1 MPHRVAIVDTGVANV
16 RSLTTALEH
25 LGFEGIVTSDGS
37 FIQQASFAILPGV
50 GSFGAAIYR
59 IDRFNLRQPICNR
72 ILANAPT
79 LAICLGMQ
87 LLGKGSEESA
97 GARGLGIVPAVATR
111 FDASL
116 TVPQLGW
123 NHVLPQALGAVRDG
137 CGYFAN
143 SYRFTTVPAG
153 WRVAISD
160 YGGPF
165 ISAMWRGDILA
176 CQFHPEL
183 SGEWG
188 ETLLECWL
196 RGESNEQPVCELR
209 SGIRRRVIPCLDVSH
224 GRVVKGIQF
233 ANLRDAGDPAELAL
247 RYQTQGADE
256 LVLLDV
262 SATSEGRDTMVE
274 TVARVRE
281 ELSIPLTVGGG
292 VRTLVDAERL
302 LQHGADK
309 VSVNSAAV
317 RRPELISEMSERFG
331 AQCTVVAIDAKRVDD
346 GWRVMTRGGAQMEPR
361 DVLDWVEQVEWL
373 GAGEI
378 LLTSHDRDGTGLGY
392 DLDLLRAV
400 SARCR
405 LPLIASG
412 GAQTADDLAEA
423 LQAGAHAVL
432 AATIFHDEQMT
443 VADVKARLAER
454 GIQVRL

>member
-1 MPHRVAIVDTGVANV
+1 
-16 RSLTTALEH
+16 
-25 LGFEGIVTSDGS
+25 
-37 FIQQASFAILPGV
+37 
-50 GSFGAAIYR
+50 
-59 IDRFNLRQPICNR
+59 
-72 ILANAPT
+72 
-79 LAICLGMQ
+79 
-87 LLGKGSEESA
+87 
-97 GARGLGIVPAVATR
+97 
-111 FDASL
+111 
-116 TVPQLGW
+116 
-123 NHVLPQALGAVRDG
+123 
-137 CGYFAN
+137 
-143 SYRFTTVPAG
+143 
-153 WRVAISD
+153 
-160 YGGPF
+160 
-165 ISAMWRGDILA
+165 
-176 CQFHPEL
+176 
-183 SGEWG
+183 
-188 ETLLECWL
+188 
-196 RGESNEQPVCELR
+196 
-209 SGIRRRVIPCLDVSH
+209 
-224 GRVVKGIQF
+224 
-233 ANLRDAGDPAELAL
+233 
-247 RYQTQGADE
+247 
-256 LVLLDV
+256 
-262 SATSEGRDTMVE
+262 
-274 TVARVRE
+274 VRE